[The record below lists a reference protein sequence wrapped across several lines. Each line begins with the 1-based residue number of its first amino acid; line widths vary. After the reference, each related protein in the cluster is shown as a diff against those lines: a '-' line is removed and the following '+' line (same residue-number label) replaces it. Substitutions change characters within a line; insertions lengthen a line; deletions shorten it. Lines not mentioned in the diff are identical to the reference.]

1 VNKEEEK
8 EKEKETS
15 SVCNRS
21 HRSSCIFIEATVLN
35 AAVIPA
41 IDFFA
46 LRILIRDP
54 PEKQKQ
60 KQKEK
65 QKEKEKEKEEQEEKQ
80 SESECNDLKPSELCR
95 KQPPTLSQ

>member
-8 EKEKETS
+8 EKETP

-41 IDFFA
+41 TVLNAAVIPAIDFFA
-46 LRILIRDP
+46 LRVLIRDP

-65 QKEKEKEKEEQEEKQ
+65 QKEKEKETPC
-80 SESECNDLKPSELCR
+80 SCHPGH
-95 KQPPTLSQ
+95 